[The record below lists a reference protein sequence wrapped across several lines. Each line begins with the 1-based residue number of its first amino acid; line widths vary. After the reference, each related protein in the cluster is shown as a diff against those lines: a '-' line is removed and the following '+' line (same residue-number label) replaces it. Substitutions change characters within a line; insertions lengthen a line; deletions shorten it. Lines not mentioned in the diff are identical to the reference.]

1 MIAMNIFYCL
11 LPWLGVVDVGRGMD
25 GDDAVE
31 EGADDAAAAGDV
43 SAKAPRR
50 PVRLRPHM

>member
-11 LPWLGVVDVGRGMD
+11 LPWVLLMWGRGMD

>member
-1 MIAMNIFYCL
+1 M
-11 LPWLGVVDVGRGMD
+11 WGRGMD

-31 EGADDAAAAGDV
+31 EGADDAGAAGDV

>member
-1 MIAMNIFYCL
+1 MNIFYCL
-11 LPWLGVVDVGRGMD
+11 LPWVLLMWGRGMD

-31 EGADDAAAAGDV
+31 EGADDAGAAGDV